1 MKNIYILT
9 ATALLTLF
17 TGCSDFLNQDLKS
30 DIPGADYYGTA
41 EGFESLSNAAYSSLR
56 TIYGGDP
63 WLFEGGTDLFAT
75 GRTSVPTCN
84 LYSNAYSA
92 AEENV
97 QTFYTNHYKA
107 ISLTNEVIYWGE
119 KEASRAGRIDE
130 ARGLRALFYLNL
142 VQQFG
147 GVPMITERSA
157 TPITGIA
164 RSSATDVYGFI
175 ISEMGALSTSV
186 NLPESATDGRFNR
199 KAAYHYLA
207 KALLSRGYLIRNNC
221 NRRFYD
227 CYRSNYN
234 INS

>member
-107 ISLTNEVIYWGE
+107 ISLTNEVTPC
-119 KEASRAGRIDE
+119 A
-130 ARGLRALFYLNL
+130 AR
-142 VQQFG
+142 
-147 GVPMITERSA
+147 
-157 TPITGIA
+157 
-164 RSSATDVYGFI
+164 
-175 ISEMGALSTSV
+175 
-186 NLPESATDGRFNR
+186 
-199 KAAYHYLA
+199 
-207 KALLSRGYLIRNNC
+207 
-221 NRRFYD
+221 
-227 CYRSNYN
+227 
-234 INS
+234 